1 MLRAA
6 LRIGLLVLLLLAAAC
21 SRLGVRSTNAG
32 DFRLRIDGLELADG
46 PTDSAR
52 EVISMLALER
62 ACRQPDD
69 GCAERILATPGTVR
83 AAARTIAAADIDYLA
98 ALHGR
103 GQQRAQ
109 AWLHCAQ
116 LGHRYLH
123 APELPGRRSALDSHS
138 QLALRLY
145 NACTAGLLASAQQ
158 RTPQHPLRLRWDVDE
173 SRFPRAAVQ
182 RLELA
187 AAVHVH
193 GLRTRQ
199 YDDGL
204 GVAAVAIGRTRQPL
218 GSFPAQPFA
227 LAVTVRFEP
236 GADGDGLL
244 VVTDAS
250 RGQRVDTA
258 FGPLVLAR
266 NVSAAYGLA
275 AVQFEK
281 ELSAWQSLRGRTP
294 GGDEPQI
301 RLLAPVDPVKT
312 PVILIHGLASSPLAW
327 ANVANE
333 LLGDPDIARHY
344 QIWLVR
350 YPTGLPLL
358 VNRERLASRLR
369 AFRAL
374 AAQPGHPTAVL
385 VGHSMGGVL
394 ARLLLTDPGEHLW
407 RAAFTEPADALKAP
421 RELVDAA
428 RKLLVF
434 KPLEDVDEVV
444 FIAAPHGGS
453 TLADS
458 TLGRLTRHLIHM
470 PAQTLGFMARLTRL
484 SPASVQPSMRASLLQ
499 GGPDS
504 VETLSPNQP
513 VIRAARNL
521 PVIAGVRIHSII
533 GIADPADPA
542 QGDGV
547 VSLQSAQW
555 PVGSEDRVI
564 GGHNLEREPA
574 TITILKRILLDRLQR
589 ERTGATGTPAG

>member
-1 MLRAA
+1 MVRTA
-6 LRIGLLVLLLLAAAC
+6 LRIGLLMILLLAAAC
-21 SRLGVRSTNAG
+21 SKLGVRSTSA
-32 DFRLRIDGLELADG
+32 DDYRLRIDGLELADG

-52 EVISMLALER
+52 EVISMLALDR
-62 ACRQPDD
+62 ACRQPGV
-69 GCAERILATPGTVR
+69 GCAKRILATPGTVR

-98 ALHGR
+98 ALHGPGR
-103 GQQRAQ
+103 QRQ
-109 AWLHCAQ
+109 HAWLHCAQ

-123 APELPGRRSALDSHS
+123 APGLPGRRSALDSHS

-145 NACTAGLLASAQQ
+145 NVCTAGLLAITQQ
-158 RTPQHPLRLRWDVDE
+158 RTPPRRLRLRWDVDE

-182 RLELA
+182 RLQLA
-187 AAVHVH
+187 AGVHVH

-236 GADGDGLL
+236 GADGDGILAI
-244 VVTDAS
+244 TDAS
-250 RGQRVDTA
+250 RGQSVDTA

-266 NVSAAYGLA
+266 NVSAAYALA
-275 AVQFEK
+275 AVQFEA
-281 ELSAWQSLRGRTP
+281 ELSAWQSLRGNTP
-294 GGDEPQI
+294 AGGDPQI

-350 YPTGLPLL
+350 YATGLPLL

-369 AFRAL
+369 AFRAR
-374 AAQPGHPTAVL
+374 AAQPGHPMAVL

-394 ARLLLTDPGEHLW
+394 ARLLLTDPGGHLW
-407 RAAFTEPADALKAP
+407 QAAFTEPADELKAP
-421 RELVDAA
+421 HELVEAA

-458 TLGRLTRHLIHM
+458 TLGRLAHHLIHM

-484 SPASVQPSMRASLLQ
+484 SPASVQPDMRASLLQ

-504 VETLSPNQP
+504 VETLSPSQP

-521 PVIAGVRIHSII
+521 PVIPAVRIHSIV
-533 GIADPADPA
+533 GIANPAKPEL
-542 QGDGV
+542 GDGI
-547 VSLQSAQW
+547 VSLQSAHW

-574 TITILKRILLDRLQR
+574 TVTILKRILLERLQR
-589 ERTGATGTPAG
+589 ERAGAASAPSG